1 MKIICLLFFLIL
13 YTNIPANTISVEQNS
28 NTEIKAQKTE
38 EHIVIDGKLDENTWK
53 RPGNTNL
60 IQQDP
65 EQGVY
70 PTQRTEFWVAYDDEA
85 FYFAA
90 RFYDTQPD
98 SIMARISSP

>member
-1 MKIICLLFFLIL
+1 MKNICLLFPLTMLLI
-13 YTNIPANTISVEQNS
+13 NPAYPISVEQNS
-28 NTEIKAQKTE
+28 NTEIKAQRTE
-38 EHIVIDGKLDENTWK
+38 EHIVIDGKLNENIWK

-70 PTQRTEFWVAYDDEA
+70 PTQRTEFWVAFDDEA

-90 RFYDTQPD
+90 SWMVRDIFIVNPHQN
-98 SIMARISSP
+98 